1 MNYLRILFFVVITL
15 FFLSCSKDPEIVI
28 MKSGLKYLD
37 ETVGKGR
44 VAKDGDLISINF
56 RGWIIKDA
64 TNLFSDWEAD
74 STMLHNLIADS
85 YRSGRSFKFV
95 LGEGAFVKGTEE
107 GIVGMQPN
115 GKRIIIIP
123 SELAYGKEGVGPI
136 PPNSDLKFTIELLEV
151 KDPVIAKM
159 WDVDTSKIITTA
171 SGLKYEILKEGEGA
185 YATSGNVVTVHYTG
199 FLLDGTKFDSSV
211 ERDEPFSFVVGNK
224 QVIEGW
230 EEGIKLL
237 KKGSKVRFIIPP
249 FLGYGNAKIGTI
261 PSNST
266 LVFDVELLDIK

>member
-1 MNYLRILFFVVITL
+1 MNHLRVLFFVAITL
-15 FFLSCSKDPEIVI
+15 IFLSCSKNPEIKI

-37 ETVGKGR
+37 ETIGQGR

-56 RGWIIKDA
+56 KGWIIED
-64 TNLFSDWEAD
+64 TTDLFSNWTAD

-95 LGEGAFVKGTEE
+95 LGEGAFIKGTEE

-115 GKRIIIIP
+115 GKRTIIIP
-123 SELAYGKEGVGPI
+123 SELAYGKQGAGPI
-136 PPNSDLKFTIELLEV
+136 PPYSDLKFTIELLEV

-159 WDVDTSKIITTA
+159 WDIDTTKIVTTE
-171 SGLKYEILKEGEGA
+171 SGLKYEILTEGEGA

-199 FLLDGTKFDSSV
+199 FLPDGTKFDSSV
-211 ERDEPFSFVVGNK
+211 ERDEPFSFVLGNN
-224 QVIEGW
+224 QVIKGW

-237 KKGSKVRFIIPP
+237 KKGSKARFIIPP
-249 FLGYGNAKIGTI
+249 SLGYGSAKVGTI
-261 PSNST
+261 PPNSI